1 MTEPGIDM
9 HRSSRYI
16 YARIG
21 RGDLPPLDM
30 IAAEGDE
37 EKNIVVISIIYGIY
51 NNRKKSLKRN
61 EKCYFLF
68 ICFVM
73 WSECAHWF
81 IMYQLI
87 IMVLFVFS
95 PASPHLALPARI
107 FQSPFALLWILRGRT
122 ERVSRVFFQQ
132 ISRELRRENKSRWIL
147 SIQLVFNSFFLSWNS
162 FLKGSLALREKI
174 YCYSSSRILLGRGI
188 LTSDVHDNGMRLIKL

>member
-9 HRSSRYI
+9 HRSSWDI

-107 FQSPFALLWILRGRT
+107 FQSPFALLWILAAGRNG
-122 ERVSRVFFQQ
+122 F
-132 ISRELRRENKSRWIL
+132 
-147 SIQLVFNSFFLSWNS
+147 LV
-162 FLKGSLALREKI
+162 
-174 YCYSSSRILLGRGI
+174 SSSSKSHESLGERTSPGEFYQFNLFLIPFSCLGIVLLKVRSPCARKFIVIHLRGFLGRGI
-188 LTSDVHDNGMRLIKL
+188 LTSDVHDNCMRLIKL